1 MTQHIKLSLLALI
14 VCTVLTN
21 LLIAFPTVTSRLSP
35 WHLSVAD
42 TPRVSTI
49 G

>member
-21 LLIAFPTVTSRLSP
+21 LLDCLPDGPSRLSP